1 MLCGNKS
8 DLRDDAEKIGKKVV
22 KHDDGQRLARVN
34 IQSNS
39 VQYNVIGYMNW

>member
-34 IQSNS
+34 I
-39 VQYNVIGYMNW
+39 YNQLV